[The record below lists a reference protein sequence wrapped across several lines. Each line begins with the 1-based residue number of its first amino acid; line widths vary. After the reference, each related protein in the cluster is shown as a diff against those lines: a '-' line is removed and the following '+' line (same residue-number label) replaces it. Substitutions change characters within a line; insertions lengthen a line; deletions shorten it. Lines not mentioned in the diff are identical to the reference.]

1 MASFTAERFLVL
13 CMFISLVLAAPLPV
27 SRDQQQDRS
36 NRSIRNLH
44 ARQYD
49 DDGDWNPTAT
59 TTAED
64 EPTDSA
70 PWLWAV
76 TSTASTTTTTT
87 TTQWQQPTAS
97 ASPHNGRHGNHDDD
111 DDDEEKDYQEE
122 DDDSTTQDIATPTTT
137 SSSSSKSTTM
147 AASSKKSKGGSGG
160 GSYSG
165 KATWY
170 TVSLGSCGS
179 TNSDSELVAAMNHAQ
194 MENGANSNNNPNCGR
209 RVSIKG
215 PKGSVTVKVV
225 DTCPSCPYGNIDLS
239 PAAFKR
245 IADLDDGVAP
255 IKWSW

>member
-27 SRDQQQDRS
+27 SRDQKQDRS

-49 DDGDWNPTAT
+49 DEGDWNPTAT

-76 TSTASTTTTTT
+76 TTTASTTTTT

-97 ASPHNGRHGNHDDD
+97 ASHNDSHGNHEDD

-122 DDDSTTQDIATPTTT
+122 DDSTTQDIATPTTT
-137 SSSSSKSTTM
+137 SSSSSKSTTTTM

-165 KATWY
+165 KATCKC
-170 TVSLGSCGS
+170 VHS
-179 TNSDSELVAAMNHAQ
+179 
-194 MENGANSNNNPNCGR
+194 
-209 RVSIKG
+209 
-215 PKGSVTVKVV
+215 
-225 DTCPSCPYGNIDLS
+225 
-239 PAAFKR
+239 
-245 IADLDDGVAP
+245 
-255 IKWSW
+255 

>member
-13 CMFISLVLAAPLPV
+13 CMLISLVLAAPLPL
-27 SRDQQQDRS
+27 SRDQQDRS

-44 ARQYD
+44 IRQYD
-49 DDGDWNPTAT
+49 DGDSSPTT

-76 TSTASTTTTTT
+76 TQTASST

-97 ASPHNGRHGNHDDD
+97 ASPYNHDN
-111 DDDEEKDYQEE
+111 DEEDYEE
-122 DDDSTTQDIATPTTT
+122 DQQDSSTTQHTPTTT
-137 SSSSSKSTTM
+137 SSSSKATM
-147 AASSKKSKGGSGG
+147 AASSKSSKGGSGG

-170 TVSLGSCGS
+170 TVGMGSCGS
-179 TNSDSELVAAMNHAQ
+179 TNSDSELVAAMNHGQ
-194 MENGANSNNNPNCGR
+194 MANGGNSNNNPNCGR
-209 RVSIKG
+209 SVKIRG
-215 PKGSVTVKVV
+215 PKGSVTVKIV
-225 DTCPSCPYGNIDLS
+225 DTCPSCGHGDIDMS
-239 PAAFKR
+239 PSAFKR
-245 IADLDDGVAP
+245 IANLDDGVVP

>member
-87 TTQWQQPTAS
+87 TQWQQPTAS
-97 ASPHNGRHGNHDDD
+97 ASPHNGHHGNHE

-122 DDDSTTQDIATPTTT
+122 DDDSTTQNIATPTTT

-165 KATWY
+165 KATCKC
-170 TVSLGSCGS
+170 V
-179 TNSDSELVAAMNHAQ
+179 H
-194 MENGANSNNNPNCGR
+194 
-209 RVSIKG
+209 
-215 PKGSVTVKVV
+215 
-225 DTCPSCPYGNIDLS
+225 
-239 PAAFKR
+239 F
-245 IADLDDGVAP
+245 
-255 IKWSW
+255 